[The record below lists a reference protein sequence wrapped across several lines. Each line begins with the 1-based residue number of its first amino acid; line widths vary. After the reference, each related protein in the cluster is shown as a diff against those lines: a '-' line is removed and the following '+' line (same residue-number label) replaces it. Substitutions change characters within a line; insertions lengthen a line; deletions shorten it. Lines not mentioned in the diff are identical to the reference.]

1 MRYPYTLTGGQDMI
15 PPPPKKYSLPYTTIP
30 VCLKSDHDNVHIII
44 KYINTTKS
52 ILVLSC
58 IRNLPYSI
66 DLFSCI
72 WKAKIKK
79 IIDQLKIIFLT

>member
-30 VCLKSDHDNVHIII
+30 VCLKSHRDNVHIII

-58 IRNLPYSI
+58 IRNLPYPI

-72 WKAKIKK
+72 WKTKIKN
-79 IIDQLKIIFLT
+79 L